1 MQDLDDE
8 MAQKLKEINNRNDED
23 ARGEDDDEDEEE
35 DQYFDIDNLNDDE
48 KAILMQYLQEEYEKN
63 PDSLPMPKE

>member
-1 MQDLDDE
+1 ME
-8 MAQKLKEINNRNDED
+8 EED
-23 ARGEDDDEDEEE
+23 KGEDDDDEE

-63 PDSLPMPKE
+63 PDSLPMPKEQYE